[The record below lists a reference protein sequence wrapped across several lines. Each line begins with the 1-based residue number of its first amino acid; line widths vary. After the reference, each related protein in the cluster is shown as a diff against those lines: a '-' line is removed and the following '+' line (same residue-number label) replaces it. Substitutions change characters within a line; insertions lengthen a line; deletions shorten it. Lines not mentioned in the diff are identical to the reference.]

1 MFKAIGVF
9 QVEGG
14 DAGLADVEEADMAS
28 SEDEEE
34 EDSSDMDV
42 GECERKRYEFIDDL
56 TDLEKQFAILRE
68 QLYRERLTQIET
80 KLTEVRAGRA
90 QEYLQPLEE
99 LQLNMKNRM
108 EVGAVLR
115 ELRLSNIQCKFEAQ
129 QMATEQNFQVL

>member
-1 MFKAIGVF
+1 MFKGIGVF

-115 ELRLSNIQCKFEAQ
+115 ELRLSNIQCKFEAE